1 MQSSLKKKIR
11 DLLWIRST
19 SIVRP
24 STQMTSMNHLQHC
37 SFLVKIKNWHHKMSF
52 WSANC
57 KLIYICNN
65 FLLLKMG
72 GMQDN
77 VSGLPFILKSDR
89 DQQIA
94 KILL

>member
-11 DLLWIRST
+11 DLLWIRSP

-77 VSGLPFILKSDR
+77 VTGAPFILKSDR
-89 DQQIA
+89 DQQIT
-94 KILL
+94 KVPL

>member
-1 MQSSLKKKIR
+1 MQSSLKKIR
-11 DLLWIRST
+11 ALKWIGST

-65 FLLLKMG
+65 FLLLQMG

-89 DQQIA
+89 DQQIT
-94 KILL
+94 KVLL